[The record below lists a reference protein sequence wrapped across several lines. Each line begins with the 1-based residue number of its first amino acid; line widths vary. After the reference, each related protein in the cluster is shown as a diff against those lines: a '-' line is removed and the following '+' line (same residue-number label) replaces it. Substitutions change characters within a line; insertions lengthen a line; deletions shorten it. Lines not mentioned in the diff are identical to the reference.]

1 MSAISQEQLAS
12 LLNTAADN
20 ARVAVWLA
28 PINAAL
34 TEWSISNTHRQ
45 AAFLAQIL
53 HESAQFNYLSEN
65 LNYSSVRLRQ
75 VWPRRFPTD
84 SVALQYAGNPEKLAN
99 NIYANRLGN
108 GDEASGD
115 GWKYRGRGLI
125 QLTGR
130 DNYERCGRALK
141 LDLLAQP
148 DLLQEPA
155 GAVRSAAWYWATA
168 GLNELADIKPN
179 CVARDDFIKICQRVN
194 GGNVGLQSRLDYWN
208 KATQVLTADGTSV

>member
-1 MSAISQEQLAS
+1 MPAISQEQLAS
-12 LLNTAADN
+12 LLDTAADN
-20 ARVAVWLA
+20 SRVTLWLD

-45 AAFLAQIL
+45 AAFLAQVL
-53 HESAQFNYLSEN
+53 HESAQLKVLSEN

-84 SVALQYAGNPEKLAN
+84 SVALQYASNPEKLASN
-99 NIYANRLGN
+99 VYANRLGN

-130 DNYERCGRALK
+130 DNYERCGKALK

-148 DLLQEPA
+148 ELLQEPA
-155 GAVRSAAWYWATA
+155 GAARSAAWYWATA
-168 GLNELADIKPN
+168 GLNELADLKPN
-179 CVARDDFIKICQRVN
+179 GNARDDFIKICQRVN
-194 GGNVGLQSRLDYWN
+194 GGDIGLQSRLDYWN
-208 KATQVLTADGTSV
+208 KATQVLALG